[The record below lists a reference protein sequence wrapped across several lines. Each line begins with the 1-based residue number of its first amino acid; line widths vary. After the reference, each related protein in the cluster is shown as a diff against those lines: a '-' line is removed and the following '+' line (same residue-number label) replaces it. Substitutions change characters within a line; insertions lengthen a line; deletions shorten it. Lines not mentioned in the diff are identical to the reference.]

1 MIRHTCRACPTPHAM
16 YIQATP
22 EVSAPRRET
31 FVDFALA
38 FVVWGL
44 VIAAYISVGLWVA
57 SHV

>member
-1 MIRHTCRACPTPHAM
+1 MTEKWCGICQRRHW
-16 YIQATP
+16 YQATP

-44 VIAAYISVGLWVA
+44 VDFAYLSVGLWVA

>member
-1 MIRHTCRACPTPHAM
+1 MTEKFCGLCQRRHW
-16 YIQATP
+16 YQATP

>member
-1 MIRHTCRACPTPHAM
+1 MTEKWCGICQRRH
-16 YIQATP
+16 YYQATP

-31 FVDFALA
+31 WTDVALA

-44 VIAAYISVGLWVA
+44 VAFAYLSVGLWVA